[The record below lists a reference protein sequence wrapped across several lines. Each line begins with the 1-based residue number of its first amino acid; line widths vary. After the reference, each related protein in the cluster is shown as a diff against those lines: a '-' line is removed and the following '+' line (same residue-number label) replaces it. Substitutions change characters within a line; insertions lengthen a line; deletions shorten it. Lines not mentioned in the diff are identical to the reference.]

1 MATAKATA
9 KPRRLLK
16 ENGRVYREM
25 AGDFPSFMVLA
36 DGTLTALTHQER
48 AFLRIVRT
56 LSGDEKA
63 ELKQSMEREIQGA
76 GA

>member
-25 AGDFPSFMVLA
+25 AGDFPTFMVLT

-48 AFLRIVRT
+48 AFLRIMRTLPKNAKAEVKASMVRT
-56 LSGDEKA
+56 LQA
-63 ELKQSMEREIQGA
+63 AQA
-76 GA
+76 